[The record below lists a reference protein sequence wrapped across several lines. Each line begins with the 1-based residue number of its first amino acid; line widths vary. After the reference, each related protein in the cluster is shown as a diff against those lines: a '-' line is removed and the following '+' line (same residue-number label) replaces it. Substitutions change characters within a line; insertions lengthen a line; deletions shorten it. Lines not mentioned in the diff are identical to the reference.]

1 MEAKEHK
8 NKAPRVL
15 AHLRGTVKRLEN
27 LMTNRIIP
35 STVQTDY
42 KRPTR
47 MQAVAG
53 CAGFAALAFAP
64 SIIDAALDM
73 VRIPDAAV
81 LALVALVPVALVIA
95 AAKL

>member
-1 MEAKEHK
+1 M
-8 NKAPRVL
+8 
-15 AHLRGTVKRLEN
+15 EN

-47 MQAVAG
+47 MQTIAG

-81 LALVALVPVALVIA
+81 LAMVALVPVALVVT

>member
-1 MEAKEHK
+1 
-8 NKAPRVL
+8 
-15 AHLRGTVKRLEN
+15 
-27 LMTNRIIP
+27 MTDRIIP

-47 MQAVAG
+47 MQTIAG

-81 LALVALVPVALVIA
+81 LAMVALVPVALVVA

>member
-1 MEAKEHK
+1 
-8 NKAPRVL
+8 
-15 AHLRGTVKRLEN
+15 
-27 LMTNRIIP
+27 MTNRIIP
-35 STVQTDY
+35 STDCSDY

-47 MQAVAG
+47 MQAIAG
-53 CAGFAALAFAP
+53 CAGFTALVFAP

-81 LALVALVPVALVIA
+81 LALVALIPVALVVA

>member
-1 MEAKEHK
+1 
-8 NKAPRVL
+8 
-15 AHLRGTVKRLEN
+15 
-27 LMTNRIIP
+27 MTNRIIP

-47 MQAVAG
+47 MQLIAG

-73 VRIPDAAV
+73 VRIPDAAA
-81 LALVALVPVALVIA
+81 LALVALVPVALVVA

>member
-1 MEAKEHK
+1 
-8 NKAPRVL
+8 
-15 AHLRGTVKRLEN
+15 
-27 LMTNRIIP
+27 MTNRIIP

-47 MQAVAG
+47 MQAIAG
-53 CAGFAALAFAP
+53 CAGFAALAFVP
-64 SIIDAALDM
+64 SIIDAALNM
-73 VRIPDAAV
+73 VRIQDATV

>member
-1 MEAKEHK
+1 
-8 NKAPRVL
+8 
-15 AHLRGTVKRLEN
+15 
-27 LMTNRIIP
+27 MTNRIIP
-35 STVQTDY
+35 STDYSDY

-47 MQAVAG
+47 MQAFAG
-53 CAGFAALAFAP
+53 CAGFAALMFAP

-81 LALVALVPVALVIA
+81 LAMVALVPVALIVA

>member
-1 MEAKEHK
+1 
-8 NKAPRVL
+8 
-15 AHLRGTVKRLEN
+15 
-27 LMTNRIIP
+27 
-35 STVQTDY
+35 
-42 KRPTR
+42 
-47 MQAVAG
+47 MQVIAG

-81 LALVALVPVALVIA
+81 LALVALIPVALIVA

>member
-1 MEAKEHK
+1 
-8 NKAPRVL
+8 
-15 AHLRGTVKRLEN
+15 
-27 LMTNRIIP
+27 MTNRIIP

-47 MQAVAG
+47 MQAIAG
-53 CAGFAALAFAP
+53 CAGFAALAFVP
-64 SIIDAALDM
+64 SIIDAALLL

-81 LALVALVPVALVIA
+81 LAMVALVPVALVIA

>member
-1 MEAKEHK
+1 
-8 NKAPRVL
+8 
-15 AHLRGTVKRLEN
+15 
-27 LMTNRIIP
+27 MTNRIIP

-42 KRPTR
+42 KHPTR
-47 MQAVAG
+47 MQVIAG
-53 CAGFAALAFAP
+53 CAGFVALMFAP

-81 LALVALVPVALVIA
+81 LALVALIPVALIVA

>member
-1 MEAKEHK
+1 
-8 NKAPRVL
+8 
-15 AHLRGTVKRLEN
+15 
-27 LMTNRIIP
+27 MTNRIIP

-42 KRPTR
+42 KHPTR

-53 CAGFAALAFAP
+53 CVGFAALAFAP

-81 LALVALVPVALVIA
+81 LALVALVPVVLVIA

>member
-1 MEAKEHK
+1 
-8 NKAPRVL
+8 
-15 AHLRGTVKRLEN
+15 
-27 LMTNRIIP
+27 MTNRIIP

-47 MQAVAG
+47 MQVIAG
-53 CAGFAALAFAP
+53 CAGFAALAFVP
-64 SIIDAALDM
+64 SIIDAALNM

-81 LALVALVPVALVIA
+81 LALVALIPVALIVA

>member
-8 NKAPRVL
+8 NKAPLVL
-15 AHLRGTVKRLEN
+15 EPPARHGHRLEN

-35 STVQTDY
+35 STIQTDY

-47 MQAVAG
+47 MQVIAG
-53 CAGFAALAFAP
+53 CAGFAALAFVP
-64 SIIDAALDM
+64 SIIDLALDM

-81 LALVALVPVALVIA
+81 LALVAMLPVALIVA

>member
-1 MEAKEHK
+1 
-8 NKAPRVL
+8 
-15 AHLRGTVKRLEN
+15 
-27 LMTNRIIP
+27 MTHQIIP

-47 MQAVAG
+47 MQTIAG
-53 CAGFAALAFAP
+53 CVGFAALAFVP
-64 SIIDAALDM
+64 SIIDAALNM

-81 LALVALVPVALVIA
+81 LALVAMLPVALVIA

>member
-1 MEAKEHK
+1 MED
-8 NKAPRVL
+8 
-15 AHLRGTVKRLEN
+15 

-35 STVQTDY
+35 STDCSDY

-47 MQAVAG
+47 MQAIAG

-64 SIIDAALDM
+64 SIIDAALSL
-73 VRIPDAAV
+73 VHIPDAAV
-81 LALVALVPVALVIA
+81 LALVALIPVALIVA

>member
-1 MEAKEHK
+1 
-8 NKAPRVL
+8 
-15 AHLRGTVKRLEN
+15 
-27 LMTNRIIP
+27 MTHQIIP

-42 KRPTR
+42 KRSTR
-47 MQAVAG
+47 MQLIAG
-53 CAGFAALAFAP
+53 CVGFAALAFVP

-81 LALVALVPVALVIA
+81 LALVALIPVALVVA

>member
-1 MEAKEHK
+1 M
-8 NKAPRVL
+8 
-15 AHLRGTVKRLEN
+15 
-27 LMTNRIIP
+27 
-35 STVQTDY
+35 
-42 KRPTR
+42 R
-47 MQAVAG
+47 MQTIAG

-81 LALVALVPVALVIA
+81 LALVAMLPVALIVA

>member
-1 MEAKEHK
+1 
-8 NKAPRVL
+8 
-15 AHLRGTVKRLEN
+15 
-27 LMTNRIIP
+27 MTNRIIP
-35 STVQTDY
+35 STAQTDY

-47 MQAVAG
+47 MQTIAG
-53 CAGFAALAFAP
+53 CAGFAALAFVP

-81 LALVALVPVALVIA
+81 LALVALIPVALIAA

>member
-1 MEAKEHK
+1 
-8 NKAPRVL
+8 
-15 AHLRGTVKRLEN
+15 
-27 LMTNRIIP
+27 MTNRIIP

-47 MQAVAG
+47 MQAIAG
-53 CAGFAALAFAP
+53 CAGFAALALAP

-81 LALVALVPVALVIA
+81 LALVALIPVALVVT

>member
-1 MEAKEHK
+1 
-8 NKAPRVL
+8 
-15 AHLRGTVKRLEN
+15 
-27 LMTNRIIP
+27 MTNRIIP

-47 MQAVAG
+47 MQVIAG
-53 CAGFAALAFAP
+53 CAGFTALASVP
-64 SIIDAALDM
+64 SIIDAVLDM

-81 LALVALVPVALVIA
+81 LALVALVPVVLVIA

>member
-1 MEAKEHK
+1 M
-8 NKAPRVL
+8 
-15 AHLRGTVKRLEN
+15 EN

-35 STVQTDY
+35 STDCSDY

-47 MQAVAG
+47 MQAIAG
-53 CAGFAALAFAP
+53 CAGFAALAFVP
-64 SIIDAALDM
+64 SIVDAALSL

-81 LALVALVPVALVIA
+81 LALVALISVALIVA

>member
-15 AHLRGTVKRLEN
+15 AHLRGTVIRMEN
-27 LMTNRIIP
+27 SMTNRIIP
-35 STVQTDY
+35 STDCSDY

-47 MQAVAG
+47 MQVIAG
-53 CAGFAALAFAP
+53 CAGFAALAFVP
-64 SIIDAALDM
+64 SIIDAALAM

-81 LALVALVPVALVIA
+81 LALVALIPVALVIA